1 MNIKEH
7 LEFIRQNV
15 QFPENHI
22 KYLYKLKKNGFEPK
36 VIYDIGCCVLQ
47 WTDIVKNLW
56 PNAKIILFDAFTAS
70 EFLYKD
76 YDYFENIGYLPKN
89 IDINL
94 AKRGIQLNL
103 ITFFFTIFNINNFR
117 N

>member
-36 VIYDIGCCVLQ
+36 AYI
-47 WTDIVKNLW
+47 
-56 PNAKIILFDAFTAS
+56 
-70 EFLYKD
+70 
-76 YDYFENIGYLPKN
+76 
-89 IDINL
+89 
-94 AKRGIQLNL
+94 
-103 ITFFFTIFNINNFR
+103 
-117 N
+117 